1 MAQKDQFIAKLNK
14 ALEWEYA
21 AAIQYIQHAAVI
33 TGAQYG
39 SIAEEMVVHANE
51 EIEHAIQVSQMI
63 ADLGGTP
70 TIDVEKRMISP
81 DAVTMLEQDLEGE
94 YIAIRDYKEL
104 IKMAFELDEFGKR
117 TILEKILADEEEH
130 ARDLLGALGK

>member
-94 YIAIRDYKEL
+94 YIAIRDGL
-104 IKMAFELDEFGKR
+104 VA
-117 TILEKILADEEEH
+117 
-130 ARDLLGALGK
+130 

>member
-33 TGAQYG
+33 TGAQYDA
-39 SIAEEMVVHANE
+39 IAQEMIVHANE
-51 EIEHAIQVSQMI
+51 EIGHAVQVAKMI
-63 ADLGGTP
+63 VDLGGAP

-104 IKMAFELDEFGKR
+104 VKMAAELDEFGKR
-117 TILEKILADEEEH
+117 ATLEKILADEEEH
-130 ARDLLGALGK
+130 ACDLLGALGK